1 MKKIFTFIAA
11 LAVAA
16 SVNAQQLYLIGDA
29 PLGDGWK
36 TEAPIPMN
44 LAADGYTNSISV
56 ELTGGKWFAIC
67 TAPTATANDW
77 DTMNGELRWAPSSN
91 PSAPT
96 KEQTNLA
103 SGEYQLYNGFE
114 GTMYIGKGEWT
125 LTVDA
130 RTMKLT
136 VTSSQVGPIVDT
148 YVVAGSSAELFGN
161 TWAGEDDNNAMV
173 KQADGTY
180 KKTYDGVTLTA
191 GDIMFKIVLNGGT
204 WIPDGQGNDN
214 VLNIPEDGTYNVVFT
229 YDPAGDPSK
238 EGLTTTAEATNTTGI
253 NEVKAAQ
260 TVPTVFYNLKGQRV
274 NANTKGILIANGK
287 KFIR

>member
-1 MKKIFTFIAA
+1 MKKIFTLFA
-11 LAVAA
+11 AVAAFA

-29 PLGDGWK
+29 PLANGWN
-36 TEAPIPMN
+36 TEAPVAMD
-44 LAADGYTNSISV
+44 LASDGYTNTKTV
-56 ELTGGKWFAIC
+56 EITSGKWFAVC
-67 TAPTATANDW
+67 TGATETAGDW
-77 DTMNGELRWAPSSN
+77 TKMNGELRWAPSST
-91 PSAPT
+91 PEAPV

-125 LTVDA
+125 LTIDA

-136 VTSSQVGPIVDT
+136 VKSSNDGPTEDA

-161 TWAGEDDNNAMV
+161 TWAGEDDANKME
-173 KQADGTY
+173 KQSDGSY
-180 KKTYDGVTLTA
+180 KKTYDGVSLTA
-191 GDIMFKIVLNGGT
+191 GDIMYKIVFNGGT
-204 WIPDGQGNDN
+204 WIPDGTNNDN

-229 YDPAGDPSK
+229 YDPAGDPDK
-238 EGLTTTAEATNTTGI
+238 QGLTTTGEATSVTGI
-253 NEVKAAQ
+253 SVTKVAQ
-260 TVPTVFYNLKGQRV
+260 SVPTVYYNIAGQRV